1 MLQTFVSSSH
11 PSRSLRTK
19 AILLAIALGTIPV
32 LITGALAY
40 YSTNEAITQQV
51 FALKQSRAQ
60 DLADKVNR
68 FIFERYGD
76 IEVLSKLDVF
86 TNPTVREILS
96 QKQKEEVLD
105 SYLKSYQVYDNIAVY
120 DIQGNLILKSSG
132 EAIGNHKSR
141 QYFQQVLQN
150 DKPVITNPE
159 YSELN
164 KEFVIHFAAPI
175 KDFTTGKTIAIIR
188 SRMPVK
194 YIEKVIN
201 SFNNNGDESH
211 LMDDSGIIFAAYNTK
226 NLGKQLQQEY
236 PFLNEFLQKQIKLD
250 TRIVF
255 SQTEKKDFLVAI
267 ARSEELEGLPNL
279 KWIAL
284 IHTDAT
290 IAFAASDKLRVT
302 ILLGTG
308 ITVLVVS
315 GLAIISSIFFTE
327 PLIKRIKK
335 AIQTLVASSTEIA
348 ATIEQQERISSQQV
362 AAVNQTTITMNELN
376 NSSQQSAQQAEASAI
391 GAKAA
396 LSLTE
401 NGTNAVNRSLAEMD
415 NLKQQV
421 IAISAQ
427 ILQLSQQT
435 EEIGD
440 ISDIVGD
447 LANQT
452 NILALNAAVEAVR
465 AGEHGKGFAVVAAEI
480 RKLADRSK
488 QSAHK
493 INYLVKIIQKA
504 INTTV
509 IVTDNGTKTV
519 ETGVTIAQ
527 ETAIAFNGV
536 ATAINQITVNSQQIS
551 LSAQQQAL
559 AIHQVVEAMNSLNIA
574 TKDTV
579 NGMSQIKIG
588 TQNLNEVAKNLE
600 TMI

>member
-32 LITGALAY
+32 LITGAIAY

-76 IEVLSKLDVF
+76 IDVLAKLPLF
-86 TNPTVREILS
+86 TNPQVREILS
-96 QKQKEEVLD
+96 QEQKVKLLD
-105 SYLKSYQVYDNIAVY
+105 YYVNSYQVYNSIAVF
-120 DIQGNLILKSSG
+120 DLDGNLILKSTGVPVVNSK
-132 EAIGNHKSR
+132 NS
-141 QYFQQVLQN
+141 QYFQQVLQSE
-150 DKPVITNPE
+150 KVVISNPE
-159 YSELN
+159 ISESTGQL
-164 KEFVIHFAAPI
+164 VINFAAPI
-175 KDFTTGKTIAIIR
+175 KDTITGKTIAIIR
-188 SRMPVK
+188 SRMPIK
-194 YIEKVIN
+194 YIEQVIN
-201 SFNNNGDESH
+201 SFNSNGDESH
-211 LMDDSGIIFAAYNTK
+211 LIDAAGIAFVAQNSK

-236 PFLNEFLQKQIKLD
+236 PILNEFLQKQIPTETKI
-250 TRIVF
+250 TF
-255 SQTEKKDFLVAI
+255 SQIEKKEVLVAM
-267 ARSEELEGLPNL
+267 ARTEDLEGLPPL

-284 IHTDAT
+284 IDTDAK
-290 IAFAASDKLRVT
+290 IAFSASDKLRVT

-308 ITVLVVS
+308 ITALIVS
-315 GLAIISSIFFTE
+315 GIAIISSMFITE

-335 AIQTLVASSTEIA
+335 VIQALVASSTEIA

-401 NGTNAVNRSLAEMD
+401 NGTNAVNRSLEEME

-421 IAISAQ
+421 IAIAEQ
-427 ILQLSQQT
+427 IMQLNQQT

-493 INYLVKIIQKA
+493 INYLVKIIQKV
-504 INTTV
+504 INNTV

-519 ETGVTIAQ
+519 ETGVKIAQ
-527 ETAIAFNGV
+527 ETAITFNGV
-536 ATAINQITVNSQQIS
+536 ATAINQITINSQQIS

-559 AIHQVVEAMNSLNIA
+559 AINQVVEAMKSLNTA
-574 TKDTV
+574 TKDTA

-588 TQNLNEVAKNLE
+588 TQNLNEVAKNLQ
-600 TMI
+600 TMV